1 MSYKYGMTF
10 ASLISKYWMKEECK
24 MRKIVMNNRKQAGF
38 TLVEIA
44 IVLVIIGLLLGG
56 ILKGQELINSARVR
70 NMADQNSG
78 IQAAYFGFIDRYR
91 QVPGD
96 WLNTAASQAIGV
108 TVNVP
113 AAAAT
118 TGNGRIDNLVTE
130 AAGTWE
136 QMARAQFLGGGFTP
150 AAAAPANEA
159 AYIAAQVGPFNAFN
173 GPLILTR
180 NAGYSGVTSIR
191 LNLHM
196 GVNVP
201 VKIAR
206 ELDIKVDDGLPNT
219 GVLRMTVPA
228 TAAGG
233 GIAFD
238 TVSFATQ
245 VAGCTTA
252 AAANAPGN
260 AAGTGIATDI
270 FDIFDDFQNCPQV
283 FVY

>member
-1 MSYKYGMTF
+1 MYDNK
-10 ASLISKYWMKEECK
+10 
-24 MRKIVMNNRKQAGF
+24 KQSGF

-96 WLNTAASQAIGV
+96 WAAVPAAQAIGDATV
-108 TVNVP
+108 TLGGN
-113 AAAAT
+113 
-118 TGNGRIDNLVTE
+118 GNGRIDNDITE
-130 AAGTWE
+130 AAAVFS
-136 QMARAQFLGGGFTP
+136 QLSKSNFLGGGFTP
-150 AAAAPANEA
+150 ATAATAPADEA
-159 AYIAAQVGPFNAFN
+159 EYIANIASPVNAFN
-173 GPLILTR
+173 GSLILTR
-180 NAGYSGVTSIR
+180 NKGYSGTTSTR

-201 VKIAR
+201 VSIAR

-219 GVLRMTVPA
+219 GVLRMTIPDGTDTTFDTISFVSNVIDCTTEDTA
-228 TAAGG
+228 IAAG
-233 GIAFD
+233 
-238 TVSFATQ
+238 
-245 VAGCTTA
+245 
-252 AAANAPGN
+252 NAD
-260 AAGTGIATDI
+260 GTGAATDI
-270 FDIFDDFQNCPQV
+270 FDVFDDFQDCGQV

>member
-1 MSYKYGMTF
+1 MVNK
-10 ASLISKYWMKEECK
+10 
-24 MRKIVMNNRKQAGF
+24 KQSGF

-96 WLNTAASQAIGV
+96 WAALPAAQAIGDATV
-108 TVNVP
+108 TLGGN
-113 AAAAT
+113 
-118 TGNGRIDNLVTE
+118 GNGRIDNDITE
-130 AAGTWE
+130 AAAVFS
-136 QMARAQFLGGGFTP
+136 QLSKSNFLGGGFTP
-150 AAAAPANEA
+150 ATLATAPANEGD
-159 AYIAAQVGPFNAFN
+159 YIANIASPVNAFN

-180 NAGYSGVTSIR
+180 NAGYSGTTSTR

-201 VKIAR
+201 VSIAR

-219 GVLRMTVPA
+219 GVLRMTIPDGTV
-228 TAAGG
+228 TT
-233 GIAFD
+233 FD
-238 TVSFATQ
+238 TISFVSNVAT
-245 VAGCTTA
+245 CTTDTGA
-252 AAANAPGN
+252 TGAGN
-260 AAGTGIATDI
+260 AAGTGAATDI
-270 FDIFDDFQNCPQV
+270 FDVFDDFQDCGQV

>member
-1 MSYKYGMTF
+1 MYSNK
-10 ASLISKYWMKEECK
+10 
-24 MRKIVMNNRKQAGF
+24 KQSGF

-96 WLNTAASQAIGV
+96 WAAAAAAQAIGDATV
-108 TVNVP
+108 TLGGN
-113 AAAAT
+113 
-118 TGNGRIDNLVTE
+118 GNGRIDNTLAE
-130 AAGTWE
+130 AAGVFS
-136 QMARAQFLGGGFTP
+136 QLSKSNFLGGGFTP
-150 AAAAPANEA
+150 AVAAPATEVL
-159 AYIAAQVGPFNAFN
+159 YISTVASPINAFN
-173 GPLILTR
+173 GSLILTR
-180 NAGYSGVTSIR
+180 NAGYSGTTSTR

-201 VKIAR
+201 VSIAR

-219 GVLRMTVPA
+219 GVLRMTIPDGTV
-228 TAAGG
+228 TT
-233 GIAFD
+233 FD
-238 TVSFATQ
+238 TISFVTNVAT
-245 VAGCTTA
+245 CTTVTGAVA
-252 AAANAPGN
+252 AGN
-260 AAGTGIATDI
+260 AAGTGAATDI
-270 FDIFDDFQNCPQV
+270 FDVFDDFQDCGQV